1 MKIKLICCAVSIL
14 LLSTALAP
22 DARAEEIDVHLL
34 ARAIENAARGES
46 YTVMVS
52 LGAVLINRL
61 TSESYPSSLAAVICD
76 AEIDISEC
84 EPSSRALRA
93 AADASGGFDPTGGA
107 LHFKYGEYEGEPA
120 LCTDSWFFY

>member
-1 MKIKLICCAVSIL
+1 MKIKMICCAVTFL
-14 LLSTALAP
+14 LLATALAP
-22 DARAEEIDVHLL
+22 AARAEEIDVRLL

-52 LGAVLINRL
+52 LGAVLLNRVRA
-61 TSESYPSSLAAVICD
+61 ESYPSSLAAVITD

-93 AADASGGFDPTGGA
+93 AADAAHGFDPMGGA
-107 LHFKYGEYEGEPA
+107 LRYKNGEYDGEIA
-120 LCTDSWFFY
+120 LATDSWCFY